1 MTFTP
6 GVYPFELFGTSH
18 IAVMLTL
25 VLLYVLIFIF
35 RRSLRRPKTD
45 LSFRM
50 GVAAILLIQE
60 IGLHIYRYQVG
71 LWTLDYA
78 LPLHFCN
85 MMILASIY
93 LMFTGNK
100 TVFDVVYLFGLAGTL
115 QAILTPAVE
124 EGFPHFRF
132 FQFFIAH
139 GFIILS
145 SLYYV
150 FVHGYRVDFKSVKR
164 TFLIVNLLV
173 PPIMLINWLT
183 GGNYNNL
190 NRVPDVPTL
199 IDYLGP
205 WPWYLIPLELLAITF
220 LLLAYLPFY
229 LLSRKERATTA
240 TQSR

>member
-6 GVYPFELFGTSH
+6 GVYPFELFGASH
-18 IAVMLTL
+18 IAVMLSL
-25 VLLYVLIFIF
+25 VVLYVLVFFF
-35 RRSLRRPKTD
+35 RKTLRQPSVDKP
-45 LSFRM
+45 FRM
-50 GVAAILLIQE
+50 TIAAILLIQE
-60 IGLHIYRYQVG
+60 IGLHLYRYNVG

-132 FQFFIAH
+132 YQFFIAH

-150 FVHGYRVDFKSVKR
+150 FVHKYRVDFKSVIK
-164 TFLIVNLLV
+164 TFVIVNILV
-173 PPIMLINWLT
+173 PPIMLVNWLT

-199 IDYLGP
+199 IDHLGP
-205 WPWYLIPLELLAITF
+205 WPYYLIPLEVLAIIF
-220 LLLAYLPFY
+220 LLLAYLPFAI
-229 LLSRKERATTA
+229 LIRKERKSAPIA
-240 TQSR
+240 D

>member
-1 MTFTP
+1 MTFAP
-6 GVYPFELFGTSH
+6 GIYPFELFGTAH
-18 IAVMLTL
+18 IGVMFLL
-25 VLLYVLIFIF
+25 LLLYGLVFTF
-35 RRSLRRPKTD
+35 RRTLRHPKRD

-50 GVAAILLIQE
+50 TVAAILLVQE
-60 IGLHIYRYQVG
+60 IGLHLYRYHVG

-100 TVFDVVYLFGLAGTL
+100 IVFDVVYLFGLAGTL
-115 QAILTPAVE
+115 QAIITPAVE

-132 FQFFIAH
+132 YQFFIAH

-150 FVHGYRVDFKSVKR
+150 FVHGYRPDFKSVKR

-173 PPIMLINWLT
+173 PPIMLVNWLT

-205 WPWYLIPLELLAITF
+205 WPFYIIPLEILAILF

-229 LLSRKERATTA
+229 ILNRRDQAV
-240 TQSR
+240 QSTNV